1 MTQQAQFAVD
11 ERGAHQ
17 RLDRYLAALGTW
29 GSRSQVQ
36 RLIDS
41 GHVRLD
47 GRPAKAGTL
56 LRRGQTIAVTPAPPA
71 LPAGVEAEDI
81 PLCVLYEDEWLLVI
95 NKPPGLVVHPA
106 PGHWRGTLVSALL
119 HHWRGPRTGLD
130 PLRPGIVHRL
140 DKDTS
145 GVLVI
150 AKDAATLADLG
161 AQFRARSVEKQYV
174 AFVWGRLRRQ
184 SGTISEPIGRNPAQ
198 RKRMAVRHGGR
209 AAITVFEACEQLD
222 GMTMLRL
229 FPKTGR
235 THQIRVH
242 LAAIGHPI
250 VGDVVYGRGRTRA
263 SAPLI
268 QRQALHAERITL
280 RHPHTGR
287 RVSFVAPLADDL
299 VALRRRCTRVLSK
312 SAACLDTSPGEG
324 DYSA

>member
-1 MTQQAQFAVD
+1 MTADEQVTVD
-11 ERGAHQ
+11 QRGARQ

-29 GSRSQVQ
+29 GSRAQVQ
-36 RLIDS
+36 RLIEH

-47 GRPAKAGTL
+47 GQPAKAGAL
-56 LRRGQTIAVTPAPPA
+56 LRRGQTIAVEPPAPAA
-71 LPAGVEAEDI
+71 LPAGVEAEEI
-81 PLCVLYEDEWLLVI
+81 PLDVLYEDECLLVI
-95 NKPPGLVVHPA
+95 NKPAGLVVHPA

-119 HHWRGPRTGLD
+119 HHWRGPRPGLD
-130 PLRPGIVHRL
+130 PQRPGIVHRL

-161 AQFRARSVEKQYV
+161 AQFRTRGVEKQYV
-174 AFVWGRLRRQ
+174 AFVWGRVRRQ
-184 SGTISEPIGRNPAQ
+184 RGTISEPIGRNPTH

-209 AAITVFEACEQLD
+209 EAITSFEVCAHLE
-222 GMTMLRL
+222 GVTMLRL

-250 VGDVVYGRGRTRA
+250 VGDAVYGRGRTR
-263 SAPLI
+263 SSGVLI

-280 RHPHTGR
+280 RHPRTNH
-287 RVSFVAPLADDL
+287 RVTFAAPLADDL
-299 VALRRRCTRVLSK
+299 VALRRRCTP
-312 SAACLDTSPGEG
+312 SA
-324 DYSA
+324 

>member
-1 MTQQAQFAVD
+1 M
-11 ERGAHQ
+11 
-17 RLDRYLAALGTW
+17 
-29 GSRSQVQ
+29 
-36 RLIDS
+36 
-41 GHVRLD
+41 
-47 GRPAKAGTL
+47 
-56 LRRGQTIAVTPAPPA
+56 
-71 LPAGVEAEDI
+71 
-81 PLCVLYEDEWLLVI
+81 
-95 NKPPGLVVHPA
+95 VHPA

-119 HHWRGPRTGLD
+119 HHWRGPRPGLD

-184 SGTISEPIGRNPAQ
+184 SGTISEPIGRNPTQ

-209 AAITVFEACEQLD
+209 AAITAFEVCEELE
-222 GMTMLRL
+222 GVTMLRL

-250 VGDVVYGRGRTRA
+250 VGDAVYGRSRARA
-263 SAPLI
+263 SVPLI
-268 QRQALHAERITL
+268 QRQALHAERLTL
-280 RHPHTGR
+280 RHPHTGG

-299 VALRRRCTRVLSK
+299 VALRRRCIRCTP
-312 SAACLDTSPGEG
+312 AAARPRLDNE
-324 DYSA
+324 YSFH

>member
-1 MTQQAQFAVD
+1 MTEAERFTVD
-11 ERGAHQ
+11 ARGARL
-17 RLDRYLAALGTW
+17 RLDRFLAALGKW

-36 RLIDS
+36 RLIAE

-47 GRPAKAGTL
+47 GQPAKASTV
-56 LRRGQTIAVTPAPPA
+56 LRGGQTVAVEPLPRA

-81 PLCVLYEDEWLLVI
+81 PLDVLYEDEWLLVI

-119 HHWRGPRTGLD
+119 HHWRGPRPGLD

-161 AQFRARSVEKQYV
+161 AQFRKREVEKQYL
-174 AFVWGRLRRQ
+174 AFVWGRMRRS
-184 SGTISEPIGRNPAQ
+184 SGTISEPIGRNPTH
-198 RKRMAVRHGGR
+198 RKRMAVRQGGR
-209 AAITVFEACEQLD
+209 EAVTSYAVCEQLD

-250 VGDVVYGRGRTRA
+250 VGDAVYGSGRTHRGGA
-263 SAPLI
+263 LI
-268 QRQALHAERITL
+268 QRQALHAERITF
-280 RHPHTGR
+280 RHPHTGE
-287 RVSFVAPLADDL
+287 RVAFVAPLADDL
-299 VALRRRCTRVLSK
+299 VQLRRR
-312 SAACLDTSPGEG
+312 SAPAARPP
-324 DYSA
+324 AA